1 MLSRLT
7 FMFDS
12 RLLQITRTAVKHR
25 PKSTLTKYE
34 WYQRMLVQVYVW
46 QSCET
51 PDVLSC
57 CQADVCVSAH
67 TSRLIY
73 TCQHLTS
80 FSILKPIKTYEH
92 MQIHIFDA
100 YCTYRIFNLVLHSAA
115 TRGRHTPLNTD
126 YTEHTHTHTHTH
138 RERERHTHSLTLF
151 LTHTHTHSGIC
162 VFYRDSP

>member
-1 MLSRLT
+1 
-7 FMFDS
+7 
-12 RLLQITRTAVKHR
+12 
-25 PKSTLTKYE
+25 
-34 WYQRMLVQVYVW
+34 MLVQEYVW

-57 CQADVCVSAH
+57 CQADVCVCVSAH

-73 TCQHLTS
+73 TRQHLTS

-92 MQIHIFDA
+92 MQINIFDA

-138 RERERHTHSLTLF
+138 RERGRDTHIHSLSF
-151 LTHTHTHSGIC
+151 SHTHTNTLWHMCFLRGLSIGVM
-162 VFYRDSP
+162 VFRLYKLYVLLPYT